1 MTLRAIATASAAS
14 RSAAWMA
21 CSSPASILFCTWVRD
36 EPKTGSVRLRLIGL
50 RKGRSDFDVPWHAR
64 SNGTFCSLWG
74 PVVFKTNIFARS
86 TRPPDTVT
94 DYSQYQNPKNV
105 FGRLRSLHKSPAQ
118 ERRCPWYTYV
128 TLYSPMCTA
137 VYPYAAHTPSA
148 TGTEQHTVP

>member
-1 MTLRAIATASAAS
+1 VRAIQLYDPQPAARNPHCCEPCLEHPVRSPQSALAI
-14 RSAAWMA
+14 R
-21 CSSPASILFCTWVRD
+21 ILLRTLPRTPPLLTLVRD
-36 EPKTGSVRLRLIGL
+36 EPKMGSVRLRLIGL

-86 TRPPDTVT
+86 TRPPDDTVT

-128 TLYSPMCTA
+128 TL
-137 VYPYAAHTPSA
+137 
-148 TGTEQHTVP
+148 